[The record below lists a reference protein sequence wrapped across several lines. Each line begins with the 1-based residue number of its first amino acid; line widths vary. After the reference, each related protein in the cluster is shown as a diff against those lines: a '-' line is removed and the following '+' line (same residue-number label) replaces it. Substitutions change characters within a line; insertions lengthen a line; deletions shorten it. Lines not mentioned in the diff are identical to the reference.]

1 MAKKKYPAKSS
12 EESCPCR
19 GDTVPRFL
27 QPLILAELMSGD
39 RHGYEIL
46 QRMVQTGVFTDAP
59 PSEAGMYR
67 IMKDMAKRGLCS
79 SSWDTS
85 GSGPARHVYRITP
98 AGHKCL
104 QNWRETLLSYQT
116 FLSRVSEL
124 VDAALT
130 KNSASP

>member
-1 MAKKKYPAKSS
+1 
-12 EESCPCR
+12 
-19 GDTVPRFL
+19 
-27 QPLILAELMSGD
+27 
-39 RHGYEIL
+39 
-46 QRMVQTGVFTDAP
+46 MVQTGVFTDAP

-67 IMKDMAKRGLCS
+67 IMKDMAKRSLCS